1 MKSDLEIDAV
11 ALRQRASALADT
23 GARVAAGAARA
34 PTAVSVPRWST
45 SDAAADLA
53 GAAVGRIIALGSD
66 VTAAARQVAGAA
78 DDYEAADARATGRLR
93 TVR

>member
-1 MKSDLEIDAV
+1 MQSDLEIDAV
-11 ALRQRASALADT
+11 ALRQCASVLADT

-34 PTAVSVPRWST
+34 PAAVGVPRWPS

-53 GAAVGRIIALGSD
+53 DVAVGRIIALGSGL
-66 VTAAARQVAGAA
+66 TAAARQMAGAA
-78 DDYEAADARATGRLR
+78 DDYEAADDRATGRLR